1 MSGARYVKMI
11 VETLATR
18 GERIVLAESCTGG
31 LVTATLAK
39 VPGVSEHLC
48 GGMVTY
54 RDATKE
60 AWLDVPG
67 RTLARHSAVSEATA
81 KAMVR
86 GVLRATPEATWGV
99 SVTGHLGPHAP
110 TSLDGLVFVALA
122 RRRSARR
129 IEYLGCER
137 YRLQATSR
145 LKRRDEAV
153 TLVLD
158 LIAEVL
164 DAAGRGTHQGRPR

>member
-1 MSGARYVKMI
+1 MSQSRYVKMI
-11 VETLATR
+11 LGALAER

-54 RDATKE
+54 RNETKE
-60 AWLDVPG
+60 AWLKVRP
-67 RTLARHSAVSEATA
+67 RTLARYTAVSEQTA
-81 KAMVR
+81 KEMVR
-86 GVLRATPEATWGV
+86 GVMEATPCADWGA
-99 SVTGHLGPHAP
+99 SVTGHFGPHAP
-110 TSLDGLVFVALA
+110 KELDGMVFVALA
-122 RRRSARR
+122 RRKGTKR

-137 YRLQATSR
+137 YRLLASSR
-145 LKRRDEAV
+145 LQRRDETV

-158 LIAEVL
+158 LIADVVVSSGQKK
-164 DAAGRGTHQGRPR
+164 GRR